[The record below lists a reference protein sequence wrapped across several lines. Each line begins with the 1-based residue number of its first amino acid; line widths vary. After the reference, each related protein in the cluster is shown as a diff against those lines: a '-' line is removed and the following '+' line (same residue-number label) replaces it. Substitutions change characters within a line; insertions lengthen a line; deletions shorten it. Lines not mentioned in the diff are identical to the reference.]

1 MVMRHRRLGVALIA
15 LLVSTTAVSC
25 SAPGDSD
32 QGGDDSEVL
41 RGLTALS
48 SRHSRG
54 KAVTYLDMARVRQ
67 LEKDGGERYSSV
79 ATPATSL
86 LTGFELGPWQEHLK
100 PSQIDTAVD
109 WGTAGH
115 WEGRFDSA
123 AITRAL
129 KSNGYVQK
137 EEDGR
142 RYWRTEDSTLAL
154 QVSDHEISYAAQRTD
169 PMSVVHPE
177 QGAALADK
185 EEYRRAAEC
194 LGDVYRAD
202 FLPLKSAKPTRLSAL
217 GQRAASAEKNTEI
230 LCAVVK
236 DEATAERVATRLRS
250 VVREKAPQ
258 YDGTKITVENGER
271 PYVRAVVPDKASQRP
286 GRLLFDDVELWL
298 AVND

>member
-1 MVMRHRRLGVALIA
+1 MVMRHRRLGVAVIA
-15 LLVSTTAVSC
+15 LLVSTTAAGC
-25 SAPGDSD
+25 SADSGR

-41 RGLTALS
+41 RGLTTLS
-48 SRHSRG
+48 SEYSKG

-67 LEKDGGERYSSV
+67 LEKTGGKRYSSV

-86 LTGFELGPWQEHLK
+86 LTGFDQGPWQEQLK

-109 WGTAGH
+109 LGSAGH
-115 WEGRFDSA
+115 WKGRFDSA

-142 RYWRTEDSTLAL
+142 RYWRTEDSPLAL

-177 QGAALADK
+177 EGAALADK

-202 FLPLKSAKPTRLSAL
+202 FLPLTSAKPTRLSVL
-217 GQRAASAEKNTEI
+217 GQQAASAAKNTEI

-236 DEATAERVATRLRS
+236 DEATAERVAARLRS
-250 VVREKAPQ
+250 VVREKAPE
-258 YDGTKITVENGER
+258 YDGTKITVETGER
-271 PYVRAVVPDKASQRP
+271 PCVRAVIPDKPSQRP
-286 GRLLFDDVELWL
+286 GRLLFEDVDLWL